1 MTPLFGIDQWLRR
14 EADDRRWGLVTN
26 NAATTITG
34 ILSRTALLSAGWKV
48 SLLFSPEHGLTAQGA
63 DGESQPDLRDPVT
76 GLPVTSLYGNQWAP
90 SPEQL
95 DQLDGILFDIPD
107 VGSRFYTYLWTLTY
121 VMEACA
127 AAGKE
132 LVILDR
138 PNPIGQDLDF
148 AEGPLL
154 DEQHCSS
161 FIGRWSIPIRH
172 CCSLGE
178 LGTYF
183 AATRV
188 KGLNLTI
195 IPHNIND
202 TLPLT
207 DLSNWPFIPP
217 SPAITDP
224 VTALLYPGT
233 CLFEGINVSEGRG
246 TTLPFR
252 IIGAP
257 FINSAELA
265 NAINDLTLPGIRCIP
280 YSFRPEWGWYAKEWC
295 EGVQWIITD
304 AAAFR
309 PVNTMAQTI
318 RVLHKLYPSLLKERP
333 YPTHANPT
341 GLSHLER
348 LVGVPHA
355 FERICKGELT
365 IAVGEEWK
373 KKIEAFR

>member
-63 DGESQPDLRDPVT
+63 DGERQPDLRDPVT

-95 DQLDGILFDIPD
+95 EQLDGILFDIPD
-107 VGSRFYTYLWTLTY
+107 VGSRFYTYLWTLTH
-121 VMEACA
+121 VMEVCA
-127 AAGKE
+127 AARKE

-138 PNPIGQDLDF
+138 PNPIGQDLDL

-178 LGTYF
+178 LGSFF

-257 FINSAELA
+257 FINSTELA
-265 NAINDLTLPGIRCIP
+265 NAINGLTLPGTQCIP
-280 YSFRPEWGWYAKEWC
+280 YSFRPEWGLYAKEWC
-295 EGVQWIITD
+295 EGVQWIVTD
-304 AAAFR
+304 ATAFR
-309 PVNTMAQTI
+309 PVNTMVQTI
-318 RVLHKLYPSLLKERP
+318 RVLHNLYPGLLKERP

-348 LVGVPHA
+348 LVGVPYA
-355 FERICKGELT
+355 FEKIIKGELN
-365 IAVGEEWK
+365 IVVGEEWK